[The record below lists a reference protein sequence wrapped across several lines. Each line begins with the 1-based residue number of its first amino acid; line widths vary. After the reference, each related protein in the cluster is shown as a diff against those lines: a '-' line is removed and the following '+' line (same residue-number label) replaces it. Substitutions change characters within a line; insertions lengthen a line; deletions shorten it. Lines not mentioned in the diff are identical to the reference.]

1 MKDCNYYFCTLS
13 LLRSLKNVRE
23 FSSAEKRDMIW
34 FWFWQKLRGL
44 SRKWQLWKTQYY
56 YEKRE
61 FSLKKTRANKVLS
74 VNSKLSYTHQV
85 LKLVTVIELSVRSLY
100 LHSYSLLQLLNM
112 AFRDS
117 FWKSFVRESLFI
129 NVDSLLLTPTRRQLF
144 SLSNS

>member
-1 MKDCNYYFCTLS
+1 MSVSFLP
-13 LLRSLKNVRE
+13 LKE
-23 FSSAEKRDMIW
+23 GIW
-34 FWFWQKLRGL
+34 FVFGFDRNCKVCLENGNYKR
-44 SRKWQLWKTQYY
+44 TQYY
-56 YEKRE
+56 YESRE